1 MQFQGRGV
9 RPIVFFE
16 IKKGVSIHL
25 ATLNDKD
32 LAQTVVEGYYLLM
45 GSQQGIDNI
54 VVALTDVAVT
64 HYFKLK
70 LPATRDKK
78 EPRRELDVAWHHTV
92 ALGSYPPTSMEELIG
107 FVNTLH
113 CILNECM

>member
-1 MQFQGRGV
+1 
-9 RPIVFFE
+9 
-16 IKKGVSIHL
+16 
-25 ATLNDKD
+25 
-32 LAQTVVEGYYLLM
+32 M
-45 GSQQGIDNI
+45 GSQQGIDNV

-70 LPATRDKK
+70 LPTIR

-92 ALGSYPPTSMEELIG
+92 ALENYPPTSMEELIC

-113 CILNECM
+113 CILDECM